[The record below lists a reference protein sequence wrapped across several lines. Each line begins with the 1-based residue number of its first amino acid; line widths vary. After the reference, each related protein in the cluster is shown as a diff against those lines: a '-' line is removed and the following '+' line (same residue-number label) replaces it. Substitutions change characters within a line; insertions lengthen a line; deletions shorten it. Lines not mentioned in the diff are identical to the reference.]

1 MTIHAAE
8 PVTVKRTLASL
19 AAELDDRFVQAGR
32 SLLVNVTCIARVNR
46 TEIVLQDGTAL
57 PIPRRAYE
65 SVNRAIIQ
73 MR

>member
-1 MTIHAAE
+1 MLPEVFDTGSISRTDDGNALR
-8 PVTVKRTLASL
+8 KRYTSVA
-19 AAELDDRFVQAGR
+19 
-32 SLLVNVTCIARVNR
+32 
-46 TEIVLQDGTAL
+46 QDGTAL

>member
-1 MTIHAAE
+1 M
-8 PVTVKRTLASL
+8 
-19 AAELDDRFVQAGR
+19 QAGR

>member
-1 MTIHAAE
+1 MDGIGAE
-8 PVTVKRTLASL
+8 QLCVKELLA
-19 AAELDDRFVQAGR
+19 R
-32 SLLVNVTCIARVNR
+32 
-46 TEIVLQDGTAL
+46 LQDGTVL